1 MFGYYAE
8 AGYNVFRHITSINTE
23 LVPFV
28 RYEFYNTHQS
38 VDDITKENLNYRNN
52 IITTGL
58 TLRLTKQAV
67 IKADMQFVK
76 SASAEKYSKTFNAGI
91 GVMF

>member
-8 AGYNVFRHITSINTE
+8 AGYNVFRHFSSISQE
-23 LVPFV
+23 LVPFL

-38 VDDITKENLNYRNN
+38 VDNITTVNPLYENN

-67 IKADMQFVK
+67 LKADMQFIK